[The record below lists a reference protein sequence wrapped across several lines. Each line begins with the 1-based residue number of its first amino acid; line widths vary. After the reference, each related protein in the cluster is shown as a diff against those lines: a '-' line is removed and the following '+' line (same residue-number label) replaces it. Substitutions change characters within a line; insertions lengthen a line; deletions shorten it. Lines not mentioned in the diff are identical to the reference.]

1 MCTCVCAC
9 VYTYMHL
16 FDPPNHPKQDRNSI
30 NIFKLMNNTGDKVIE
45 NINWTKM
52 GKNKKG
58 TIKKSEESQAIK
70 L

>member
-1 MCTCVCAC
+1 
-9 VYTYMHL
+9 
-16 FDPPNHPKQDRNSI
+16 
-30 NIFKLMNNTGDKVIE
+30 MNNTGDKVIE

-58 TIKKSEESQAIK
+58 TIKKCEESQAIK